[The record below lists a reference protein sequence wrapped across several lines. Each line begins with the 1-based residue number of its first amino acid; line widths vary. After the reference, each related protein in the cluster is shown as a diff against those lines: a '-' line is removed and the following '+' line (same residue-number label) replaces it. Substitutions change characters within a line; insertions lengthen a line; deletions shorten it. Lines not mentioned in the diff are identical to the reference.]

1 MGNIQPIFSNN
12 QELKEWLLNVHE
24 KYCIELKKHRSC
36 PIKQRSAIKILLI
49 RMLQN
54 IKWMKIPLLF

>member
-36 PIKQRSAIKILLI
+36 QIVFGRHILLLVI
-49 RMLQN
+49 HQVELSY
-54 IKWMKIPLLF
+54 